1 MKPLRVV
8 LDPTILIGATK
19 NTVEVVGKTLDLIG
33 RGTIYVSSV
42 MLKETKTV
50 IAGANKAARVANQ
63 AIKLVDIIEKSRR
76 VKQVDEIQESV
87 KYSKDA
93 KQEKLLN
100 LATQKGARFILTKG
114 NGSVL
119 FIFEVEEK
127 NGKIVLKKF
136 SQIETFL
143 GYAHD
148 WQKAIDRG
156 EPAPL
161 ALNLSAFS
169 RKQSQEQSQSLSV

>member
-8 LDPTILIGATK
+8 LDPTILVGATK
-19 NTVEVVGKTLDLIG
+19 KTAEIVAKTFDSIG

-42 MLKETKTV
+42 MLKETKAV
-50 IAGANKAARVANQ
+50 ITDVSKVARVANQ

-93 KQEKLLN
+93 KHEKLLN

-114 NGSVL
+114 NDSIL

-136 SQIETFL
+136 NRIETFL

-148 WQKAIDRG
+148 WQKAIERG

-169 RKQSQEQSQSLSV
+169 RKQRQEQSQSLSV